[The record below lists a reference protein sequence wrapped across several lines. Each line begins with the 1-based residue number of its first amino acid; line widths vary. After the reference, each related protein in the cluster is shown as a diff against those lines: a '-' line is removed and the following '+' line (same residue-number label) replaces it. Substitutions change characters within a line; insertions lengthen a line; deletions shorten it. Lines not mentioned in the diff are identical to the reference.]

1 MKKKILFIDDD
12 PTILLISEIMLEDL
26 GYDVITADGGVSGI
40 ELLKTNI
47 IDLVL
52 LDLMIPDIYGLDV
65 LKYIKEKEEFKNIPV
80 IIQTG
85 IKDND
90 EINKAY
96 KLGASYVLLKP
107 YNQKDLKDIIG
118 ILVQA
123 TDMNLSIQDKKS
135 NGIQLLTTGTLKSYR
150 TDTSFLKEVKCI
162 KII

>member
-12 PTILLISEIMLEDL
+12 PTILLISEMMLKDL
-26 GYDVITADGGVSGI
+26 GYDVITADGGGSGI
-40 ELLKTNI
+40 ELLKTND
-47 IDLVL
+47 IDLIL
-52 LDLMIPDIYGLDV
+52 LDLMMADIYGLDV

-80 IIQTG
+80 VIQSG
-85 IKDND
+85 IKDSD

-123 TDMNLSIQDKKS
+123 TDMDLSI
-135 NGIQLLTTGTLKSYR
+135 
-150 TDTSFLKEVKCI
+150 
-162 KII
+162 

>member
-12 PTILLISEIMLEDL
+12 PTILLISEMMLKDL

-85 IKDND
+85 IKDSD

-96 KLGASYVLLKP
+96 KLGAAYVLLKP
-107 YNQKDLKDIIG
+107 YNQKDLNDIIG

-123 TDMNLSIQDKKS
+123 TDMNLSI
-135 NGIQLLTTGTLKSYR
+135 
-150 TDTSFLKEVKCI
+150 
-162 KII
+162 

>member
-40 ELLKTNI
+40 ELLKTNV

-85 IKDND
+85 IKDSD

-96 KLGASYVLLKP
+96 KLGAAYVLLKP

-123 TDMNLSIQDKKS
+123 TDMNLSI
-135 NGIQLLTTGTLKSYR
+135 
-150 TDTSFLKEVKCI
+150 
-162 KII
+162 

>member
-12 PTILLISEIMLEDL
+12 PTILLISEIMLEAL

-40 ELLKTNI
+40 ELLKTNS

-85 IKDND
+85 IKDSD

-96 KLGASYVLLKP
+96 KLGASYILLKP

-123 TDMNLSIQDKKS
+123 TDMDLSI
-135 NGIQLLTTGTLKSYR
+135 
-150 TDTSFLKEVKCI
+150 
-162 KII
+162 

>member
-12 PTILLISEIMLEDL
+12 PTILLISEMMLKDL
-26 GYDVITADGGVSGI
+26 GYDVITADGGGSGI
-40 ELLKTNI
+40 ELLKTND
-47 IDLVL
+47 IDLIL
-52 LDLMIPDIYGLDV
+52 LDLMMADIYGLDV

-80 IIQTG
+80 VIQSG
-85 IKDND
+85 IKDSD

-123 TDMNLSIQDKKS
+123 TGTDLSIYDKK
-135 NGIQLLTTGTLKSYR
+135 K
-150 TDTSFLKEVKCI
+150 
-162 KII
+162 

>member
-12 PTILLISEIMLEDL
+12 PTILLISEIMLEAL

-65 LKYIKEKEEFKNIPV
+65 LKYIKEKEDFKNIPV

-85 IKDND
+85 IKDSD

-123 TDMNLSIQDKKS
+123 TDMDLSI
-135 NGIQLLTTGTLKSYR
+135 G
-150 TDTSFLKEVKCI
+150 
-162 KII
+162 

>member
-52 LDLMIPDIYGLDV
+52 LDLMMTDIYGLDV

-85 IKDND
+85 IKDSD

-123 TDMNLSIQDKKS
+123 TDMDLSI
-135 NGIQLLTTGTLKSYR
+135 
-150 TDTSFLKEVKCI
+150 
-162 KII
+162 

>member
-1 MKKKILFIDDD
+1 MNKKILFIDDD

-52 LDLMIPDIYGLDV
+52 LDLMMTDIYGLDV

-85 IKDND
+85 IKDSD

-123 TDMNLSIQDKKS
+123 TDMDLSI
-135 NGIQLLTTGTLKSYR
+135 
-150 TDTSFLKEVKCI
+150 
-162 KII
+162 

>member
-12 PTILLISEIMLEDL
+12 PTILLISEIMLEAL

-85 IKDND
+85 IKDSD

-118 ILVQA
+118 VLVQP
-123 TDMNLSIQDKKS
+123 S
-135 NGIQLLTTGTLKSYR
+135 
-150 TDTSFLKEVKCI
+150 
-162 KII
+162 

>member
-12 PTILLISEIMLEDL
+12 PTILLISEIMLEAL

-40 ELLKTNI
+40 ELLKTNV

-52 LDLMIPDIYGLDV
+52 LDLMMPDIYGLDV

-85 IKDND
+85 IKDSD

-123 TDMNLSIQDKKS
+123 TDMDLSI
-135 NGIQLLTTGTLKSYR
+135 
-150 TDTSFLKEVKCI
+150 
-162 KII
+162 

>member
-12 PTILLISEIMLEDL
+12 PTILLISEIMLEAL

-85 IKDND
+85 IKDSD

-123 TDMNLSIQDKKS
+123 TDMDLSI
-135 NGIQLLTTGTLKSYR
+135 G
-150 TDTSFLKEVKCI
+150 
-162 KII
+162 

>member
-12 PTILLISEIMLEDL
+12 PTILLISEIMLESL

-40 ELLKTNI
+40 ELLKTND
-47 IDLVL
+47 IDLIL
-52 LDLMIPDIYGLDV
+52 LDLMMADIYGLDV

-80 IIQTG
+80 VIQSG
-85 IKDND
+85 IKDSD

-123 TDMNLSIQDKKS
+123 TGTDLSIYDKK
-135 NGIQLLTTGTLKSYR
+135 K
-150 TDTSFLKEVKCI
+150 
-162 KII
+162 

>member
-12 PTILLISEIMLEDL
+12 PTILLISEIMLEAL

-85 IKDND
+85 IKDSD

-123 TDMNLSIQDKKS
+123 TGTDLSI
-135 NGIQLLTTGTLKSYR
+135 
-150 TDTSFLKEVKCI
+150 
-162 KII
+162 

>member
-12 PTILLISEIMLEDL
+12 PTILLISEIMLEAL

-40 ELLKTNI
+40 ELLKSNI

-85 IKDND
+85 IKDSD

-96 KLGASYVLLKP
+96 KLGAAYVLLKP
-107 YNQKDLKDIIG
+107 YNQKDLKDIIV

-123 TDMNLSIQDKKS
+123 TDMDLSI
-135 NGIQLLTTGTLKSYR
+135 
-150 TDTSFLKEVKCI
+150 
-162 KII
+162 

>member
-12 PTILLISEIMLEDL
+12 PTILLISEIMLEAL

-85 IKDND
+85 IKDSD

-107 YNQKDLKDIIG
+107 YNQKDLKDTIG
-118 ILVQA
+118 VLVQA
-123 TDMNLSIQDKKS
+123 TDMGLSI
-135 NGIQLLTTGTLKSYR
+135 
-150 TDTSFLKEVKCI
+150 
-162 KII
+162 

>member
-12 PTILLISEIMLEDL
+12 PTILLISEIMLEAL

-65 LKYIKEKEEFKNIPV
+65 LKYIKEKEELKNIPV

-85 IKDND
+85 IKDSD

-123 TDMNLSIQDKKS
+123 TGTDLSIYDKK
-135 NGIQLLTTGTLKSYR
+135 K
-150 TDTSFLKEVKCI
+150 
-162 KII
+162 

>member
-1 MKKKILFIDDD
+1 MKKNILFIDDD
-12 PTILLISEIMLEDL
+12 PTILLISEIMLEAL

-85 IKDND
+85 IKDSD

-123 TDMNLSIQDKKS
+123 TDMDLSI
-135 NGIQLLTTGTLKSYR
+135 
-150 TDTSFLKEVKCI
+150 
-162 KII
+162 

>member
-12 PTILLISEIMLEDL
+12 PTILLISEIMLEAL

-85 IKDND
+85 IKDSD

-96 KLGASYVLLKP
+96 KLGAAYVLLKP
-107 YNQKDLKDIIG
+107 YNQKDLKDIIV

-123 TDMNLSIQDKKS
+123 TDMDLSI
-135 NGIQLLTTGTLKSYR
+135 
-150 TDTSFLKEVKCI
+150 
-162 KII
+162 

>member
-12 PTILLISEIMLEDL
+12 PTILLISEMMLKDL
-26 GYDVITADGGVSGI
+26 GYDVITADGGVRGI
-40 ELLKTNI
+40 ELLKTND
-47 IDLVL
+47 IDLIL
-52 LDLMIPDIYGLDV
+52 LDLMMADIYGLDV

-80 IIQTG
+80 VIQSG
-85 IKDND
+85 IKDSD

-123 TDMNLSIQDKKS
+123 TGTDLSIYDKK
-135 NGIQLLTTGTLKSYR
+135 K
-150 TDTSFLKEVKCI
+150 
-162 KII
+162 

>member
-1 MKKKILFIDDD
+1 
-12 PTILLISEIMLEDL
+12 MLEAL

-85 IKDND
+85 IKDSD

-123 TDMNLSIQDKKS
+123 TDMDLSI
-135 NGIQLLTTGTLKSYR
+135 
-150 TDTSFLKEVKCI
+150 
-162 KII
+162 

>member
-12 PTILLISEIMLEDL
+12 PTILLISEIMLEAL

-85 IKDND
+85 IKDSD

-118 ILVQA
+118 ILIQA
-123 TDMNLSIQDKKS
+123 TDMDLSI
-135 NGIQLLTTGTLKSYR
+135 
-150 TDTSFLKEVKCI
+150 
-162 KII
+162 

>member
-12 PTILLISEIMLEDL
+12 PTILLISEMMLKDL
-26 GYDVITADGGVSGI
+26 GYDVITADGGGSGI
-40 ELLKTNI
+40 ELLKTND
-47 IDLVL
+47 IDLIL
-52 LDLMIPDIYGLDV
+52 LDLMMANIYGLDV

-80 IIQTG
+80 VIQSG
-85 IKDND
+85 IKDSD

-123 TDMNLSIQDKKS
+123 TGTDLSIYDKK
-135 NGIQLLTTGTLKSYR
+135 K
-150 TDTSFLKEVKCI
+150 
-162 KII
+162 

>member
-40 ELLKTNI
+40 ELLKTNV

-90 EINKAY
+90 EINTAY
-96 KLGASYVLLKP
+96 KLGAAYVLLKP
-107 YNQKDLKDIIG
+107 YNQKDLKDIIEV
-118 ILVQA
+118 LVQA
-123 TDMNLSIQDKKS
+123 TDMGLSI
-135 NGIQLLTTGTLKSYR
+135 
-150 TDTSFLKEVKCI
+150 
-162 KII
+162 

>member
-12 PTILLISEIMLEDL
+12 PTILLISEIMLEAL

-40 ELLKTNI
+40 ELLKTNS

-85 IKDND
+85 IKDSD

-123 TDMNLSIQDKKS
+123 TDMNLSI
-135 NGIQLLTTGTLKSYR
+135 
-150 TDTSFLKEVKCI
+150 
-162 KII
+162 